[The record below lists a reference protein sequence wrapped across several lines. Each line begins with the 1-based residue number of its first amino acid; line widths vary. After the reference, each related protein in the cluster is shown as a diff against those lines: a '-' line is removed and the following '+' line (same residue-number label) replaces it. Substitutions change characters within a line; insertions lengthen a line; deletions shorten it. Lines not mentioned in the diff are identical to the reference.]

1 VVVAVEVGL
10 LIGEARAALEAG
22 EWAVARELFQSS
34 LDERETPEAL
44 LGLSEASWWLGE
56 TEAAVRCGEGAYAAF
71 RRGGDAAQAAFAAV
85 LLYFHYRMSLGN
97 AAAARGWLGR
107 AARLVEEF
115 ELAPLEGW
123 VQLLRAHDS
132 GDPAASERW
141 AREARELARRF
152 GDTDLDLCALAQLG
166 ASLTAM
172 GRLEEGGAL
181 LDEAMAA
188 SLAGECA
195 DRKTVVYTSCGMI
208 SACGEVADVERA
220 AQWIHAADEFTSR
233 YGNPHLYT
241 TCRVYYGAVLFAT
254 GEWAEAERQLTAA
267 LESARKAEKALYVE
281 ALGRLAELRLAQGRL
296 DEAERLVAGLEDHS
310 SLACAIGAIRL
321 ARGEAAAAEAAV
333 RRRLRELEENER
345 PGPYPFGAAA
355 CLQEAALLEL
365 LALAELEQGK
375 RDRVRATLERL
386 GGLAER
392 AGCEPIVARAARTL
406 GAAFV
411 IAGDRE
417 PAVESLERALSLYAR
432 LGLPYEAARTHL
444 LLARAVSGRETAV
457 REARAALDSF
467 ELLGAARDADA
478 AAALLRSLG
487 VKAARSGRRD
497 AGVLSPREREV
508 LELLAEGLSNKELA
522 ERLFLTR
529 KTVEHHVRSVL
540 RKLGLRSRAE
550 AAAYA
555 ARELERSSS
564 TG

>member
-1 VVVAVEVGL
+1 ML
-10 LIGEARAALEAG
+10 LGKAGAALEEGA
-22 EWAVARELFQSS
+22 WATARELFQSS
-34 LDERETPEAL
+34 LAELETPEAL
-44 LGLSEASWWLGE
+44 FGLSEASWWLGE
-56 TEAAVRCGEGAYAAF
+56 TEAAVRCGEGAYSGF
-71 RRGGDAAQAAFAAV
+71 RRRGDTGNAVLAAV
-85 LLYFHYRMSLGN
+85 LLYFNYRMSLGN

-123 VQLLRAHDS
+123 VLLLRAHDS

-152 GDTDLDLCALAQLG
+152 GDTDLELCALAQRG

-172 GRLEEGGAL
+172 GRVEEGGAL

-188 SLAGECA
+188 SLAGECG

-254 GEWAEAERQLTAA
+254 GEWAEAEHELTAA

-281 ALGRLAELRLAQGRL
+281 ALGRLAELRLAQGRV
-296 DEAERLVAGLEDHS
+296 DEAERLVAGLEDHP
-310 SLACAIGAIRL
+310 SLACAIAAIRL

-333 RRRLRELEENER
+333 RRRLRELEEHER
-345 PGPYPFGAAA
+345 PGPYPVGAGA
-355 CLQEAALLEL
+355 CLQEASLLEL

-375 RDRVRATLERL
+375 QDRVRATLDRL
-386 GGLAER
+386 SELAER

-406 GAAFV
+406 GAAFAL
-411 IAGDRE
+411 AGDRDA
-417 PAVESLERALSLYAR
+417 AVEALERALTLYTR

-444 LLARAVSGRETAV
+444 LLARAVSSGETAV

-467 ELLGAARDADA
+467 ERLGAARDADGA
-478 AAALLRSLG
+478 AAFLRSLG
-487 VKAARSGRRD
+487 VKAARTGRRD

-555 ARELERSSS
+555 VRERDRSSS

>member
-1 VVVAVEVGL
+1 VAGDVEML
-10 LIGEARAALEAG
+10 LGKAHHALEEGAWG
-22 EWAVARELFQSS
+22 TARDLFRSS
-34 LDERETPEAL
+34 LAELETPEAL

-56 TEAAVRCGEGAYAAF
+56 TEASVRSGEGAYSGF
-71 RRGGDAAQAAFAAV
+71 RRRGDMAKAVLAAV

-123 VQLLRAHDS
+123 VLLLRAHDS
-132 GDPAASERW
+132 GDPAASERC
-141 AREARELARRF
+141 AREARELGRRF
-152 GDTDLDLCALAQLG
+152 GDADLELCALAQLG

-172 GRLEEGGAL
+172 GRVEEGGAL

-188 SLAGECA
+188 SLAGECT

-254 GEWAEAERQLTAA
+254 GEWAEAERELTAA

-296 DEAERLVAGLEDHS
+296 DEAERLLVGLEDHS
-310 SLACAIGAIRL
+310 SLACAIGAVRL

-333 RRRLRELEENER
+333 RRRLRELEEHER
-345 PGPYPFGAAA
+345 PGPYPLGAAA
-355 CLQEAALLEL
+355 CLQEATLLEL

-375 RDRVRATLERL
+375 EDHVRATLERL

-392 AGCEPIVARAARTL
+392 AGCEPIAARAARMV
-406 GAAFV
+406 GAALV

-417 PAVESLERALSLYAR
+417 AAVESLERALSLYAR

-444 LLARAVSGRETAV
+444 LLARAFSAPEAAV

-487 VKAARSGRRD
+487 VKATRSGRRD

-508 LELLAEGLSNKELA
+508 LELLAEGLSNRELA
-522 ERLFLTR
+522 ERLFLSR